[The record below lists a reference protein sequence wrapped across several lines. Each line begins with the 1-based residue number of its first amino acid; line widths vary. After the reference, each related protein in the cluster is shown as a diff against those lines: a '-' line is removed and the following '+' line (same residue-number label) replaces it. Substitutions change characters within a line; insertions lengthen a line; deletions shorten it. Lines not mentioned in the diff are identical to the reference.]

1 MSEIRLICKKE
12 LSRVMT
18 DRKMLFS
25 VFLLP
30 AIIMV
35 VVMSLMTSLSEN
47 MMEDVKSHAPIV
59 YLENAPEGIE
69 DYLKGYYEEIELRT
83 VEDEDQVTE
92 EIRSGDADL
101 WVAFPNDFTGCV

>member
-47 MMEDVKSHAPIV
+47 MMEDV
-59 YLENAPEGIE
+59 
-69 DYLKGYYEEIELRT
+69 
-83 VEDEDQVTE
+83 
-92 EIRSGDADL
+92 
-101 WVAFPNDFTGCV
+101 